1 MVNPLVVEIV
11 ERTATRNRIFDNIML
26 WLDLDVPIT
35 AMRMVILTRLGL
47 YNGKGGLL
55 VPE

>member
-26 WLDLDVPIT
+26 WLDLDVPIS
-35 AMRMVILTRLGL
+35 ARMVILTRFGFCTIERV
-47 YNGKGGLL
+47 GR
-55 VPE
+55 